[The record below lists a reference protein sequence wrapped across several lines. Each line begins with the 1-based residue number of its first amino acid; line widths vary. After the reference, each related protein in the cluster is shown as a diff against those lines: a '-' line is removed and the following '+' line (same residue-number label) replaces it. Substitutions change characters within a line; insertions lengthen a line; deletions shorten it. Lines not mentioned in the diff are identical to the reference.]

1 MSSKYVGYLA
11 GVFDFCHVGH
21 INIIRKASKLCDQL
35 VVAVVSDKFANKY
48 KNQIIVHNQ
57 DERVKMIADLD
68 LGVTI
73 VIVDN
78 NNHEFFFNKYKITH
92 LYHGTDWDKEPYID
106 FMGRKVIENCNINV
120 VMLPHTK
127 GISSTALRKLQ
138 IERKTLNII
147 GETIS

>member
-1 MSSKYVGYLA
+1 MSSKNVGYLA
-11 GVFDFCHVGH
+11 GVYDFWHIGH
-21 INIIRKASKLCDQL
+21 INIILKASKLCDKL

-57 DERVKMIADLD
+57 DERVEMIADLD

-78 NNHEFFFNKYKITH
+78 NNHEFFCNKHKITH
-92 LYHGTDWDKEPYID
+92 LFHGTDWDKESYID
-106 FMGRKVIENCNINV
+106 FMGRNVIENCNINV

>member
-1 MSSKYVGYLA
+1 MSSKNVGYLA

-57 DERVKMIADLD
+57 DERVEMIADLD

-78 NNHEFFFNKYKITH
+78 NNHELFFNKHKITH
-92 LYHGTDWDKEPYID
+92 LFHGTDWDKESYID
-106 FMGRKVIENCNINV
+106 FMGRNVIENCNINV